1 MARKYL
7 KQGSAKLAT
16 TNGASTTDVPAIVK
30 GVIDDIRS
38 NGDAAVRKYSE
49 KFDKW
54 SPDSFKMSKEQIE
67 AAIAAVPK
75 QTIEDIK
82 QVQSNVRK
90 FAQAQKDS
98 LRDFEIET
106 QPVSDDRKFKRTVR

>member
-1 MARKYL
+1 MPARFL
-7 KQGSAKLAT
+7 KSKQPPVPGSAQV
-16 TNGASTTDVPAIVK
+16 DVGSIVR
-30 GVIDDIRS
+30 GVIDDVRA

-54 SPDSFKMSKEQIE
+54 SPASFKLSQADIE
-67 AAIAAVPK
+67 ASIAQCSA

-82 QVQSNVRK
+82 QVQDNVRA

-98 LRDFEIET
+98 LRDFEFES
-106 QPVSDDRKFKRTVR
+106 QPVSTLYWVEKQRKC